1 MWYIFRYGGGASLG
15 QPIRT
20 TRNHFRQNPVHNPVV
35 QTPVYTP
42 VAPVRKTAVYTPTA
56 PVRKTGVYTPVAPV
70 RQAAVYTP
78 VASVRQAPIY
88 SPVRQAVVNTAFPV
102 HGAAY
107 GAPTRRFGRFRG
119 RRFPRRFAGR
129 GRGGLRS
136 SRFGNSF
143 RTARFDNQPFRNSRF
158 DNAQLGRFGLGVQ
171 Y

>member
-1 MWYIFRYGGGASLG
+1 M
-15 QPIRT
+15 
-20 TRNHFRQNPVHNPVV
+20 RQAAVY
-35 QTPVYTP
+35 TPVASVRQAAAYTP
-42 VAPVRKTAVYTPTA
+42 VAPVRQDAFYP
-56 PVRKTGVYTPVAPV
+56 PVSTV

-88 SPVRQAVVNTAFPV
+88 SPVRQTVVNTAFPV

>member
-1 MWYIFRYGGGASLG
+1 MVTITYFCTLQFFFYFRYGGGASLV

-20 TRNHFRQNPVHNPVV
+20 TINHFRQNP
-35 QTPVYTP
+35 
-42 VAPVRKTAVYTPTA
+42 AVYNQLPRT
-56 PVRKTGVYTPVAPV
+56 
-70 RQAAVYTP
+70 
-78 VASVRQAPIY
+78 IY
-88 SPVRQAVVNTAFPV
+88 SPVRQTVVNTAFPV